1 MFQIYTRVASF
12 KIVSYA
18 AVVVNE
24 DEFQSNSFQKWFQFV
39 QMEVERWALMGNVCK
54 FVYFVIFSNIV
65 IFNFEEDSRRRR
77 VATQTKPALTLSA
90 HSQPYETC
98 CCFVHVLCNDKYTD
112 SPKPYSKCRLIY
124 RVAIVRDS
132 VNPGCRRSSK
142 E

>member
-12 KIVSYA
+12 KIESYA

-39 QMEVERWALMGNVCK
+39 QMEVERWASMGNVCK

-90 HSQPYETC
+90 HSQPY
-98 CCFVHVLCNDKYTD
+98 
-112 SPKPYSKCRLIY
+112 
-124 RVAIVRDS
+124 
-132 VNPGCRRSSK
+132 
-142 E
+142 